1 MNVVAEGSTPT
12 MLTVTAGNPS
22 PEELAALVLVLA
34 AAAGGEQQDAQNYN
48 DWNRRMGVEGLGV
61 MDNRGNWSGSLRRL

>member
-1 MNVVAEGSTPT
+1 MNVVAEGSTPP